1 MGIVDVRLSARRY
14 VDALRSGRP
23 LHWASL
29 GLLALAVII
38 VLALLYGD
46 LPEFLR
52 IGGRQMR
59 DLLGRQPYL
68 PGFALL
74 YIEES
79 GVPLPAPGDVFVM
92 YVGTRVPHHLA
103 AWILAWLGLILAVV
117 LGATNLYLISRRFGR
132 HLVESSFGEYI
143 HLSPERIARADAWFK
158 RYGVL
163 AIIFGRHIPGFRI
176 PITVASGIFG
186 VRYPVFAASVAV
198 STAIWAGV
206 VLIIGINY
214 GPRLENLLRAHTQ
227 LYFVWGG
234 LVLLLV
240 ATLFVRQRRRAA
252 RARRANAA
260 LANAG
265 RAGDGAEPRAE
276 RPVESPGS

>member
-1 MGIVDVRLSARRY
+1 MGMVDVRLSARRY
-14 VDALRSGRP
+14 IAALRSGRP

-29 GLLALAVII
+29 ALVAAAAFI

-46 LPEFLR
+46 LPEFFR
-52 IGGRQMR
+52 VGGRTMR
-59 DLLGRQPYL
+59 GLLLRNPYL
-68 PGFALL
+68 PGFGLL

-103 AWILAWLGLILAVV
+103 AWIMAWLGLILAVV
-117 LGATNLYLISRRFGR
+117 LGATNLYLLSRRFGR
-132 HLVESSFGEYI
+132 RLVESSFGEYI

-206 VLIIGINY
+206 VLIIGINF

-227 LYFVWGG
+227 LYFVWGA
-234 LVLLLV
+234 LVVLLV
-240 ATLFVRQRRRAA
+240 VTLFFRQRRRAA
-252 RARRANAA
+252 VQARARLAAAAAAKRAPAA
-260 LANAG
+260 
-265 RAGDGAEPRAE
+265 
-276 RPVESPGS
+276 PVESRSPSGPA

>member
-1 MGIVDVRLSARRY
+1 MSSADIPVPLRRRILNS
-14 VDALRSGRP
+14 LRSGRA
-23 LHWASL
+23 LQIGAAS
-29 GLLALAVII
+29 LLALAVII

-46 LPEFLR
+46 LPEFVHA
-52 IGGRQMR
+52 GGRQLREFMR
-59 DLLGRQPYL
+59 QNAFL

-117 LGATNLYLISRRFGR
+117 LGATNLFLISRRFGR
-132 HLVESSFGEYI
+132 RLVNSQFAEYI
-143 HLSPERIARADAWFK
+143 HLSPERLAKADEWFK

-163 AIIFGRHIPGFRI
+163 AIIFGLHIPGFRL
-176 PITVASGIFG
+176 PITVASGIFE

-206 VLIIGINY
+206 VLIIGINF

-227 LYFVWGG
+227 LYFVWGAIVVA
-234 LVLLLV
+234 LVLSI
-240 ATLFVRQRRRAA
+240 FIRQQLRLRAA
-252 RARRANAA
+252 RMVKTDRR
-260 LANAG
+260 L
-265 RAGDGAEPRAE
+265 
-276 RPVESPGS
+276 ESTGPSKP